1 MYVYKYI
8 NKKTNNIYA
17 LGPRIFFNG
26 YLIIMHISMAI
37 SNWNGLILKSAYIN
51 IN

>member
-8 NKKTNNIYA
+8 NTKTYNIYA

-26 YLIIMHISMAI
+26 YLIIMHISMTI
-37 SNWNGLILKSAYIN
+37 SNLNGLMLKSTLYKY
-51 IN
+51 